1 MDNNIIESTLK
12 ELLSVVKIINE
23 RVGTLEE
30 GQQVLTEG
38 QQALTEGQQVL
49 TESQQALAEGQQALA
64 SSHQALAESHQM
76 LADSQREGFREVNEK
91 LERMELKLEATFEQ
105 TARITEVVTTTIV
118 DRLDA
123 HRNMIAKVE
132 EEIEILKSRHK

>member
-1 MDNNIIESTLK
+1 MENKIIESTLK

-30 GQQVLTEG
+30 GQQSLASS
-38 QQALTEGQQVL
+38 QQALAESQQAL
-49 TESQQALAEGQQALA
+49 TESQQALTE
-64 SSHQALAESHQM
+64 SHQALTESHQA
-76 LADSQREGFREVNEK
+76 LADSQREGFRKVNEQ

-105 TARITEVVTTTIV
+105 TARITEEVSSVIV

-132 EEIEILKSRHK
+132 EEVEILKSRHKS

>member
-1 MDNNIIESTLK
+1 MENNIIESTLK

-30 GQQVLTEG
+30 GQQ
-38 QQALTEGQQVL
+38 ALTESHQVLVSGQQ
-49 TESQQALAEGQQALA
+49 SLAE
-64 SSHQALAESHQM
+64 SHQALAESHQALAESHQA
-76 LADSQREGFREVNEK
+76 LADSQREGFRKVNEQ

-105 TARITEVVTTTIV
+105 TARITEVVSSVIV

-132 EEIEILKSRHK
+132 EEVEILKSRHKS

>member
-1 MDNNIIESTLK
+1 MENNIIESTLK

-30 GQQVLTEG
+30 GQQ
-38 QQALTEGQQVL
+38 ALTESHQVLVSGQQ
-49 TESQQALAEGQQALA
+49 SLAE
-64 SSHQALAESHQM
+64 SHQALAESHQTLAESHQA
-76 LADSQREGFREVNEK
+76 LADSQREGFRKVNEQ

-105 TARITEVVTTTIV
+105 TARITEVVSSVIV
-118 DRLDA
+118 YRLDA

-132 EEIEILKSRHK
+132 EEIEILKSRHKS